1 MFKIRTDYRMQVA
14 KRIAI
19 EEVVRKD
26 RVVYM
31 IRQLSVF
38 VENRPGS
45 FRQVTELLRQH
56 RIETEAFCSVDS
68 PEFGILR
75 LIVDQPAEAE
85 RVLAAQGL
93 LVKNYDV
100 IEVAVEDME
109 SLDALLLACTESNVN
124 INYMYSSFGG
134 EHGQAVIFH
143 CEYLEETESMLRAK
157 GFVCR

>member
-1 MFKIRTDYRMQVA
+1 
-14 KRIAI
+14 
-19 EEVVRKD
+19 
-26 RVVYM
+26 M

-56 RIETEAFCSVDS
+56 QIETEAFCSVDS

-75 LIVDQPAEAE
+75 LIVDQPEQAES
-85 RVLAAQGL
+85 VLTAQGMP
-93 LVKNYDV
+93 VKNYDV
-100 IEVAVEDME
+100 IEVSVKDIKT
-109 SLDALLLACTESNVN
+109 LDALLFACSESNVN

-134 EHGQAVIFH
+134 VQGQAVIFH

>member
-1 MFKIRTDYRMQVA
+1 
-14 KRIAI
+14 
-19 EEVVRKD
+19 
-26 RVVYM
+26 M
-31 IRQLSVF
+31 IPRSLGF
-38 VENRPGS
+38 
-45 FRQVTELLRQH
+45 
-56 RIETEAFCSVDS
+56 
-68 PEFGILR
+68 R

-85 RVLAAQGL
+85 HVLAAQGL
-93 LVKNYDV
+93 LIKNYDV

-134 EHGQAVIFH
+134 EHGQSVIFH

>member
-1 MFKIRTDYRMQVA
+1 
-14 KRIAI
+14 
-19 EEVVRKD
+19 
-26 RVVYM
+26 M

-56 RIETEAFCSVDS
+56 RIETEAFFVPLIP

-134 EHGQAVIFH
+134 EHGQSVIFH

>member
-1 MFKIRTDYRMQVA
+1 
-14 KRIAI
+14 
-19 EEVVRKD
+19 
-26 RVVYM
+26 M

-56 RIETEAFCSVDS
+56 QIETEAFCSVDS

-75 LIVDQPAEAE
+75 LIVDQPEEAE
-85 RVLAAQGL
+85 HVLTAQGL

-100 IEVAVEDME
+100 IEVAAKDME
-109 SLDALLLACTESNVN
+109 TLDALLLACAESNVN

-134 EHGQAVIFH
+134 EQGQAVILH
-143 CEYLEETESMLRAK
+143 CEYLEETESMMKAK

>member
-1 MFKIRTDYRMQVA
+1 
-14 KRIAI
+14 
-19 EEVVRKD
+19 
-26 RVVYM
+26 M

-85 RVLAAQGL
+85 HVLAAQGL
-93 LVKNYDV
+93 LIKNYDV
-100 IEVAVEDME
+100 IEVA
-109 SLDALLLACTESNVN
+109 ESNVN

-134 EHGQAVIFH
+134 EHGQSVIFH

>member
-1 MFKIRTDYRMQVA
+1 
-14 KRIAI
+14 
-19 EEVVRKD
+19 
-26 RVVYM
+26 M

-85 RVLAAQGL
+85 HVLAAQGL
-93 LVKNYDV
+93 LIKNYDV
-100 IEVAVEDME
+100 I
-109 SLDALLLACTESNVN
+109 LL
-124 INYMYSSFGG
+124 
-134 EHGQAVIFH
+134 
-143 CEYLEETESMLRAK
+143 R
-157 GFVCR
+157 

>member
-1 MFKIRTDYRMQVA
+1 
-14 KRIAI
+14 
-19 EEVVRKD
+19 
-26 RVVYM
+26 M

-56 RIETEAFCSVDS
+56 QIETEAFCSVDS

-75 LIVDQPAEAE
+75 LIVDQPEQAEA
-85 RVLAAQGL
+85 VLTAQGL

-100 IEVAVEDME
+100 IEVAARDME
-109 SLDALLLACTESNVN
+109 TLDALLAACAGSNVN

-134 EHGQAVIFH
+134 AQGQAVIFH
-143 CEYLEETESMLRAK
+143 CEYLEETESMLRDK
-157 GFVCR
+157 GFACR

>member
-1 MFKIRTDYRMQVA
+1 
-14 KRIAI
+14 
-19 EEVVRKD
+19 
-26 RVVYM
+26 M

-75 LIVDQPAEAE
+75 LIVDQPEEAE
-85 RVLAAQGL
+85 HVLAAQGL
-93 LVKNYDV
+93 LIKNYDV

-134 EHGQAVIFH
+134 GTWSVGDFP
-143 CEYLEETESMLRAK
+143 LRISGGDRVHAQ
-157 GFVCR
+157 GEGLCMPLRFCSVFSIMRISVDC

>member
-1 MFKIRTDYRMQVA
+1 M
-14 KRIAI
+14 
-19 EEVVRKD
+19 
-26 RVVYM
+26 
-31 IRQLSVF
+31 
-38 VENRPGS
+38 
-45 FRQVTELLRQH
+45 
-56 RIETEAFCSVDS
+56 
-68 PEFGILR
+68 
-75 LIVDQPAEAE
+75 
-85 RVLAAQGL
+85 LAAQGL

-157 GFVCR
+157 GFVCC